1 MAEPRNAATASAAN
15 DEDDADDLYADL
27 DEQVAAALAAAGES
41 GGSNARDS
49 DPATDGEGEVPDV
62 DVNEAIDL
70 GDGTAD
76 YSSSDEESDDGLH
89 IVLNEDDGA
98 PLPPPPSAARTEG
111 CVAENDDGEDSGSR
125 VKGPS
130 VNDGSCDKPWRQH
143 GIDLK
148 DYFNF
153 GLDEQGWKKYW
164 LSMKQVRQGSR
175 SLANVSSGLEQESC
189 KVESVKVIP
198 KAASYSGH
206 EGRDGL
212 AKGRAIHVEDS
223 VCERVPSA
231 DMWRPMPRDSGVVIQ
246 VNMMHSPSNQSTSD
260 DSSTL
265 NHRHVTTE
273 SACRLSVNQL
283 NDRHLKDSSIG
294 IGRVVDKEVHNKG
307 SSEFTGNKLYRGG
320 SAHVRNQS
328 SSPGYSETLS
338 EESKEDLYFKR
349 ANRHSDS
356 MNFYEDTKLKDEHV
370 KSYFYCSSSESD
382 HGNSKNNYLSPSY
395 ASSPVAVKHQKA
407 AKLSWRDED
416 PFAGQGRSRELSIY
430 CKAGQRPNSGHKAIR
445 EQKKLPSAPGR
456 RSVFVDRDQSTDNY
470 TRRCGKK
477 NEQKISSLT
486 SQKNNYRNAVDGELY
501 SKQHYPHLKRV
512 ALKNDEHY
520 LNNGFNDHHGR
531 SSHRKF
537 SEEDATEGFSLA
549 KDWRKH
555 PDDRCDSMLEAEISS
570 GNAGQMYRERHYEEM
585 RGVRHGLKGDDEFL
599 HYSDYRFRSQ
609 SPDVRARYSNRGM
622 CAKSIHDNLK
632 YSDHLALY
640 PQANLNNSQNW
651 PSAGL
656 SSIGSRNRC
665 IGNKRIHNAKMVP
678 YRYDGYH
685 QKKQHHDSS
694 LFTDSIPQSAL
705 YTDAVAETGRCILP
719 VKRKL
724 HAHLGSMNHKEIAD
738 LSLSKRRFMHDQS
751 VISDRKIYA
760 VKLNNSSKESDTE
773 ATFCSYYVTKSTT
786 VSNIGVEARHE
797 LGKGDNILMNDKK
810 IKALPVYL
818 SA

>member
-1 MAEPRNAATASAAN
+1 MAEPRNAATASVAN

-49 DPATDGEGEVPDV
+49 DPATVGEGEVPDV

-98 PLPPPPSAARTEG
+98 PLPPPPSAARSDG

-125 VKGPS
+125 VRGPS
-130 VNDGSCDKPWRQH
+130 VNDGSCGK
-143 GIDLK
+143 
-148 DYFNF
+148 
-153 GLDEQGWKKYW
+153 
-164 LSMKQVRQGSR
+164 KQVRQGSR
-175 SLANVSSGLEQESC
+175 SLANVSSGLEQQ
-189 KVESVKVIP
+189 
-198 KAASYSGH
+198 
-206 EGRDGL
+206 
-212 AKGRAIHVEDS
+212 AILEMEEAMALPS

-273 SACRLSVNQL
+273 SACRISVNQL
-283 NDRHLKDSSIG
+283 NDRHLKDCSIG

-320 SAHVRNQS
+320 SAHVRNRS
-328 SSPGYSETLS
+328 SSPGYSDTLS

-356 MNFYEDTKLKDEHV
+356 MDFYEDTKLKDEHV

-382 HGNSKNNYLSPSY
+382 HGNSKNNYVSSSY
-395 ASSPVAVKHQKA
+395 APSPVAAKHQKA

-430 CKAGQRPNSGHKAIR
+430 CKAGQRPNSGHKARR
-445 EQKKLPSAPGR
+445 EQKRLPSAPRR

-470 TRRCGKK
+470 TRRCDKK
-477 NEQKISSLT
+477 YEQKISSLT
-486 SQKNNYRNAVDGELY
+486 SQRNNYRNAVDGKLY

-512 ALKNDEHY
+512 VLKNDEHY
-520 LNNGFNDHHGR
+520 LNNGFNDRHGR

-555 PDDRCDSMLEAEISS
+555 PDDRCNSMLEAEISS

-585 RGVRHGLKGDDEFL
+585 RGVRHGLKGDDD
-599 HYSDYRFRSQ
+599 SDYRFRMK

-622 CAKSIHDNLK
+622 CAESIHDNLK
-632 YSDHLALY
+632 FNDHLTLY
-640 PQANLNNSQNW
+640 PQANLNNFQDW

-656 SSIGSRNRC
+656 TSIGSRNRC

-678 YRYDGYH
+678 YHYDGYH
-685 QKKQHHDSS
+685 QKKQHHILHFS
-694 LFTDSIPQSAL
+694 LTAFRNLLCTLMLLLKLVTVFCQSKGSFIP
-705 YTDAVAETGRCILP
+705 I
-719 VKRKL
+719 
-724 HAHLGSMNHKEIAD
+724 
-738 LSLSKRRFMHDQS
+738 
-751 VISDRKIYA
+751 
-760 VKLNNSSKESDTE
+760 
-773 ATFCSYYVTKSTT
+773 
-786 VSNIGVEARHE
+786 
-797 LGKGDNILMNDKK
+797 
-810 IKALPVYL
+810 
-818 SA
+818 